1 VSGAAAP
8 RSRPGSY
15 SFRSATAL
23 RRRLVAGALVL
34 LSIVLMTIYFR
45 ESAGGALHR
54 VQSGGSTV
62 LHPFQVAAT
71 RIARPFRDAYSYT
84 TSLVH
89 AKSQNKKLR
98 AELDRTRQHVIQN
111 DVAAQQVAELRAQ
124 LKYVSGPTFPKDYR
138 YVAADVTGRPD
149 QDFSAQLDIAA
160 GTSSG
165 VRRND
170 PVVTPDGL
178 VGVVARVARHA
189 ALVTLLTDETSAAS
203 AKDLATNA
211 PGIVQHGQ
219 GGGTLAFN
227 RVGKDKVVK
236 PGDLIVTS
244 GWRAGSLSSL
254 YPKGIP
260 IGRVLTVSQTD
271 VDLFKQIQIQAFVDF
286 SKLDTVLVLV
296 PKKPVPGSP

>member
-45 ESAGGALHR
+45 ESAGGALHQ

-89 AKSQNKKLR
+89 AKSHNKKLR
-98 AELDRTRQHVIQN
+98 AELDRTRQQVIQN
-111 DVAAQQVAELRAQ
+111 DIAVRENAELRAQ

-149 QDFSAQLDIAA
+149 QDFTEQLDVAA

-178 VGVVARVARHA
+178 VGVVTRVARHA

-203 AKDLATNA
+203 AKDLGTNA

-219 GGGTLAFN
+219 GGTLAFN
-227 RVGKDKVVK
+227 RVSKDQVVK

-254 YPKGIP
+254 YPKGIQ
-260 IGRVLTVSQTD
+260 IGRVLSVNQTD
-271 VDLFKQIQIQAFVDF
+271 VDLFKQIQIQPFVDF

>member
-15 SFRSATAL
+15 SFRSGTAL
-23 RRRLVAGALVL
+23 RRRLVAGGLVL

-45 ESAGGALHR
+45 ESEGGVLHS

-98 AELDRTRQHVIQN
+98 AELDRTRQQVVQN
-111 DVAAQQVAELRAQ
+111 DVAVRENAELRAQ
-124 LKYVSGPTFPKDYR
+124 LRYVSGPTFPKDYR

-149 QDFSAQLDIAA
+149 QDFSQQLDVAA

-165 VRRND
+165 IRRND

-178 VGVVARVARHA
+178 VGVVTRVARHA
-189 ALVTLLTDETSAAS
+189 ALVTLLTDDVFVSMPPMPLEYSGLDVVVRFCANILQPGRRF
-203 AKDLATNA
+203 DLVPTRANA
-211 PGIVQHGQ
+211 QPAFGTYLRGPNGTRHGT
-219 GGGTLAFN
+219 GLFVLTLA
-227 RVGKDKVVK
+227 
-236 PGDLIVTS
+236 GDRISAMTRFENSVFPWFGLP
-244 GWRAGSLSSL
+244 RSLPS
-254 YPKGIP
+254 
-260 IGRVLTVSQTD
+260 T
-271 VDLFKQIQIQAFVDF
+271 
-286 SKLDTVLVLV
+286 
-296 PKKPVPGSP
+296 